1 MIERLHRDERGASA
15 AEFGLVLPILLL
27 FLLGIIDAGRL
38 LWEWNRA
45 EKATQMGVRYAVVT
59 DVVASDLAS
68 YNFVGKPVTVGGVTR
83 TLTQGDNIPREALG
97 TITCNNATCSCPDCP
112 AASSPGMTR
121 NNTAFTNI
129 VQRMQAFK
137 SDVSA
142 ADVQVSYSGSGL
154 GFAGDPTGM
163 DISPIVTVRLRN
175 LQFSPIFL
183 FGQIAISL
191 PAFEST
197 LTAEDGRGT
206 VSN

>member
-1 MIERLHRDERGASA
+1 MIQRLHRDERGASA

-59 DVVASDLAS
+59 DVVASELAS
-68 YNFVGKPVTVGGVTR
+68 YNFVGKTVTVGTTSR
-83 TLTQGDNIPREALG
+83 TLTQGDIIPREALG
-97 TITCNNATCSCPDCP
+97 SIACTNVSCVCTSCP
-112 AASSPGMTR
+112 AGLGVTR